1 MEQAMVIKHYL
12 ELDADRWE
20 KTKRDLLPLVR
31 LINNFGGEY
40 SLQLREGYFNI
51 YYQGNSLARVT
62 PNKNGTYTASIH
74 KKFAQH
80 ETLKKLERYSVNK
93 PSQSARSKGKHVSF
107 SIRPQN
113 LHQFFRWSNINSLSS
128 RIRAVH
134 NGEEITFEQVLI
146 TDNPPSDKLI
156 IIDRQVADH
165 TSRAQI
171 DLLALERDSV
181 DKPFHF
187 LVIEEKLG
195 RNSDLKG
202 KVRIQLNSFI
212 DRVKKHVDAYADCYE
227 KNYRQKKQLGLFDPF
242 SDKLPDE
249 IEIDRNENTVE
260 GLIVVGGY
268 SQFAEK
274 VLRENLCPKI
284 KKNRSHIKVQ
294 RIRNE
299 IRLGNESYCEE
310 P

>member
-1 MEQAMVIKHYL
+1 MDGRPIIERYL
-12 ELDADRWE
+12 DDEVLERAGREL
-20 KTKRDLLPLVR
+20 LSLVR
-31 LINNFGGEY
+31 LINNSYGEY
-40 SLQLREGYFNI
+40 NLQLRKNYFNI
-51 YYQGNSLARVT
+51 YYQGNSLAKVI
-62 PNKNGTYTASIH
+62 PNKNGTYSASIH
-74 KKFAQH
+74 KKFAQGD
-80 ETLKKLERYSVNK
+80 TLKKLERYSVNK
-93 PSQSARSKGKHVSF
+93 PSQSARSKCKNVSF

-113 LHQFFRWSNINSLSS
+113 LHQFFRRSNINSLSS

-146 TDNPPSDKLI
+146 TDNPSSDKLI

-165 TSRAQI
+165 VNRAQI
-171 DLLALERDSV
+171 DLLTLKRDSV

-195 RNSDLKG
+195 RDSDLKG
-202 KVRIQLNSFI
+202 KVCIQLNSFI
-212 DRVKKHVDAYADCYE
+212 DRVKKYIGDYADCYE

-242 SDKLPDE
+242 DDRLPGK

-268 SQFAEK
+268 SQLAEK

-284 KKNRSHIKVQ
+284 KRNWPHIKVQ
-294 RIRNE
+294 RMRNK
-299 IRLGNESYCEE
+299 IRLDNESYCEE